1 MNEPILRLDF
11 QSAFDETL
19 NCPHLHVGRS
29 YESGHKVDHVT
40 ILYYED
46 LPKLQVGFYVDHS
59 VEFDFTSWSC
69 IWHGWI
75 VAGFGNSIA
84 FVHPQNHAT
93 YLFHLDKSFGL
104 TSHFLMMESTD
115 DYLIGVTSCGLIRFN
130 ETPEIVWVADDL
142 GTEGVFIDK
151 IEHSK
156 IHGVGKWSVM
166 LDWTPFEVDLTT
178 GKNLTSHDIAE

>member
-11 QSAFDETL
+11 QPAFDETL
-19 NCPHLHVGRS
+19 NCPNLHVGRS
-29 YESGHKVDHVT
+29 YESGHKVDYVSV
-40 ILYYED
+40 LYCED
-46 LPKLQVGFYVDHS
+46 LPTLQVGFYVDHS

-93 YLFHLDKSFGL
+93 HLFHLDKSFGL
-104 TSHFLMMESTD
+104 TSHFLMMESTG

-142 GTEGVFIDK
+142 GTEGV
-151 IEHSK
+151 ST
-156 IHGVGKWSVM
+156 SVQ
-166 LDWTPFEVDLTT
+166 TFEIW
-178 GKNLTSHDIAE
+178 LTSHPIAGQFQANPSAGLLPEWTTSRLVPN